1 MTDIA
6 LDLDQT
12 SLTYRDVIVENGDLQ
27 LVGGGPA
34 IIQHI
39 LQRLGIFLGEWFLDN
54 TIGVPYFQ
62 QVLVKNPN
70 QAIID
75 AIFINQ
81 ILNVPGVTQV
91 TKYSFTANAATRQL
105 TTNFTAQTTT
115 GIVNYAGLIEPLKG
129 QQ

>member
-6 LDLDQT
+6 LDLDPV
-12 SLTYRDVIVENGDLQ
+12 SLTYRDVQIVSGDLV

-34 IIQHI
+34 ILQHI

-75 AIFINQ
+75 AIFLTQ

-91 TKYSFTANAATRQL
+91 TKYAFRANAETRQL
-105 TTNFTAQTTT
+105 NITFTAQTTT